1 MPGRVL
7 VVEDNEL
14 HLQLVGDLLTLHGFE
29 VLRASTGARALVLAE
44 EGAPDLILMDISLQ
58 GMNGF
63 EVTRMLKRNP
73 NTAGIPVVA
82 LTAYAMQ
89 QDQEQAKEVGCA
101 GYIPKPINT
110 RVFPDL
116 VRSFMPKGGSEGGR
130 TRRKSADRRG

>member
-7 VVEDNEL
+7 VVEDHEL
-14 HLQLVGDLLTLHGFE
+14 HLQLVSDLLTLHGFE

-44 EGAPDLILMDISLQ
+44 ECDPDLILMDISLQ

-89 QDQEQAKEVGCA
+89 HDQMQAKEAGCA

-110 RVFPDL
+110 RTFPAL
-116 VRSFMPKGGSEGGR
+116 VEAFMWKGGSVGGG
-130 TRRKSADRRG
+130 TRRKPADCRR

>member
-14 HLQLVGDLLTLHGFE
+14 HLQLVSDLLTLHGFE
-29 VLRASTGARALVLAE
+29 VLCASTGARALVLAE
-44 EGAPDLILMDISLQ
+44 ESAPDLILMDISLQ

-89 QDQEQAKEVGCA
+89 HDQEQAEEAGCA
-101 GYIPKPINT
+101 GYIPKPIDT
-110 RVFPDL
+110 RTFPSL
-116 VRSFMPKGGSEGGR
+116 VSTFIPKGGPEGGR
-130 TRRKSADRRG
+130 TRRLPADRRR

>member
-1 MPGRVL
+1 VL

-14 HLQLVGDLLTLHGFE
+14 HLQLVSDLLTLHGFE
-29 VLRASTGARALVLAE
+29 VLQASTGARALVLAE
-44 EGAPDLILMDISLQ
+44 EGAPDLILMDVSLQ

-82 LTAYAMQ
+82 LTAYAMRH
-89 QDQEQAKEVGCA
+89 DQEQAEEAGCA

-110 RVFPDL
+110 RTFPSL
-116 VRSFMPKGGSEGGR
+116 VQSFLSKGGSDGGR
-130 TRRKSADRRG
+130 THRKPAHRRG

>member
-14 HLQLVGDLLTLHGFE
+14 HLQLVSDLLTLYGFE
-29 VLRASTGARALVLAE
+29 VLKASTGARALVLAE
-44 EGAPDLILMDISLQ
+44 EGGPDLILMDISLQ
-58 GMNGF
+58 GTNGF

-89 QDQEQAKEVGCA
+89 HDQEEARQAGCA
-101 GYIPKPINT
+101 GYIAKPINT
-110 RVFPDL
+110 RTFPSL
-116 VRSFMPKGGSEGGR
+116 VQSFIARGGPDGGR
-130 TRRKSADRRG
+130 TRRKPANRRG